1 MAVASSGKGVVPQV
15 AWVAKGV
22 KVSTVGAMGMGCGV
36 VEVEKAAVGKGA
48 ASEVADDLVPC

>member
-1 MAVASSGKGVVPQV
+1 MASSGKGVVPQV

-22 KVSTVGAMGMGCGV
+22 KVSTGGAMGMGCGV